1 MSESN
6 VGKHCQLHGTEKKPM
21 RLEGRR
27 VHKRNQ
33 WDLMALTATEKG
45 LEWQGEEWVSLQEQA
60 QKGTGIVSFPPR
72 KMLQLQSGRQPG
84 GPTRRGEGDQ

>member
-1 MSESN
+1 MWGSTAS
-6 VGKHCQLHGTEKKPM
+6 CMGTEKKPM

-33 WDLMALTATEKG
+33 WDMMALTATKKG

-60 QKGTGIVSFPPR
+60 QKGTGIVRFPC
-72 KMLQLQSGRQPG
+72 
-84 GPTRRGEGDQ
+84 